1 MRLLFVLL
9 LGLGLTLPAAA
20 QQPTPADPDV
30 LLQGFYWN
38 VHPGDAAQ
46 NNDGI
51 WWDSLR
57 TQAQTFVDAG
67 VQTIWLPSP
76 FKGLAG
82 RWSMGYD
89 IYDYYDL
96 GAFENKF
103 TRRTRFGTVEEFQ
116 AMMDEFDRV
125 GLRKMVD
132 AVLNHRDGGDAQS
145 RVDCWYGAGQ
155 GPLRFNVFNPNSGRF
170 PATARNFHPNGDECN
185 EDAPYNDPVFAQ
197 DQAYFTDLN
206 TTLDPG
212 APNGGWFYGPH
223 RLGFNAD
230 SLVAWGRY
238 LFEDL
243 EFDEVRVDAIKH
255 IDPAFLAP
263 WLVEVRDG
271 SQPYAVGEF
280 FGSNPEIQNYIGQ
293 VNRFNSSFPEPG
305 APGRDANLAGFD
317 FGLRFALKD
326 MANSGGFYDM
336 RNLNSVGLHFNG
348 VDPFRVAT
356 FVDNH
361 DFDRIG
367 YVGADCNDPDAIR
380 FGLTCLKFSIDSG
393 HDPVISRKN
402 LGYAYIMAAEG
413 RPTVFY
419 KDFVWF
425 GLEKELTWLMAMR
438 RTFAQGESTPLG
450 SLNPNPELP
459 QADVFVLRREGFG
472 TPRYGSLMV
481 INDNGNA
488 KLGGFVDS
496 PHVNFEFKDYTDS
509 FLFTTTQVFADSR
522 VRVEAEPS
530 NYAWYAPTG
539 LYPRAPGM
547 AAPSF
552 EVESAPG
559 GKLHFVVLRA
569 EDAASLQVNG
579 APIQPGDEVAVMGPS
594 ADPTKAAG
602 LGRVG
607 LTTQWDGVHDMV
619 IEVLGEDA
627 SSRLASGA
635 PLRLVAYDASAGTY
649 VEAGEVTWAPVGTGF
664 TFNPDRPA
672 SRGGAFPLTANADAG
687 TYAAGAISYVT
698 AFSAGEGGGGV
709 QGPDLGVT
717 ASFNFN
723 GTDSGTITAIVTN
736 LGTVPFERVR
746 VLLNPITDV
755 ETDDDRTLVGV
766 LAPGESKPATFA
778 FTNAGPEAFTIVRAK
793 DLDTRLRD
801 EVNDDNNN
809 VSLALEPNSGTDNTP
824 PRITGS
830 IKKNKYEG
838 TASDGGSGVASIT
851 LGGDATNIELVVESF
866 SPGAPS
872 VRFDVKLINRRERG
886 FGTIQVTD
894 VAGNAET
901 LFVDSGERFGPG
913 SLAALQ
919 ILEPEIETALL
930 GNHPN
935 PFNPATLLRFTL
947 AEAMP
952 VTLVVYDVLGREVA
966 VLADGEHQP
975 GLHEVS
981 FDATAL
987 PSGVYFYRLDTP
999 EMTDSKRMLLL
1010 K

>member
-1 MRLLFVLL
+1 MRSLLCAVLACVL
-9 LGLGLTLPAAA
+9 ALPAVA

-46 NNDGI
+46 NNDGV

-57 TQAQTFVDAG
+57 TQAETFVDAG

-96 GAFENKF
+96 GEFENKF
-103 TRRTRFGTVEEFQ
+103 TRRTRFGTVEEFG
-116 AMMDEFDRV
+116 AMRDEFDRV
-125 GLRKMVD
+125 GLRTMID

-145 RVDCWYGAGQ
+145 RVDCWYGSGQ

-185 EDAPYNDPVFAQ
+185 EDPPYNDPVFAQ

-206 TTLDPG
+206 TTLDAG
-212 APNGGWFYGPH
+212 AANGGWFFGPH

-230 SLVAWGRY
+230 SLVTWGRY
-238 LFEDL
+238 LFDDL

-263 WLVEVRDG
+263 WLVEVRQG

-280 FGSNPEIQNYIGQ
+280 FGSNPEIQDYIGQ

-367 YVGADCNDPDAIR
+367 YVGADCNDPEAIR

-425 GLEKELTWLMAMR
+425 GLEQELTWLMAMR
-438 RTFAQGESTPLG
+438 RTLAQGESTPLSG
-450 SLNPNPELP
+450 LNPNPELP
-459 QADVFVLRREGFG
+459 QADLFVLRREGFG
-472 TPRYGSLMV
+472 SPRYGSLMV

-496 PHVNFEFKDYTDS
+496 PHTNFEFKDYTDS
-509 FLFTTTQVFADSR
+509 FLFKTTEVFADSR
-522 VRVEAEPS
+522 VFVEAEAS

-539 LYPRAPGM
+539 LYPQTPGTPAPN
-547 AAPSF
+547 F
-552 EVESAPG
+552 TVESAPG

-569 EDAASLQVNG
+569 ADAASLTVNG
-579 APIQPGDEVAVMGPS
+579 APIQAEDEVAVMGPS
-594 ADPTKAAG
+594 GDPTQAAG
-602 LGRVG
+602 LGRIG
-607 LTTQWDGVHDMV
+607 LATQWDGEHDMV
-619 IEVLGEDA
+619 IEVLGDDIA
-627 SSRLASGA
+627 SRLATGA
-635 PLRLVAYDASAGTY
+635 SLRLVVYDASAGTY
-649 VEAGEVTWAPVGTGF
+649 HEAGQVAWASSGSTF

-672 SRGGAFPLTANADAG
+672 SRGGAFPLDVTSADG
-687 TYAAGAISYVT
+687 LYAANGISYVT
-698 AFSAGEGGGGV
+698 GFVAGEGSGGGGGNDDTV
-709 QGPDLGVT
+709 APAISGSINGRQYDGTVRDDRADDTGVAT
-717 ASFNFN
+717 VVLSDA
-723 GTDSGTITAIVTN
+723 TN
-736 LGTVPFERVR
+736 LSLSVDAFTPGAATVGFTVT
-746 VLLNPITDV
+746 LNNPRQQGKGFVVATDV
-755 ETDDDRTLVGV
+755 EGNEAMQWICSNGCPPPDDPPPPPPPGDDTT
-766 LAPGESKPATFA
+766 APS
-778 FTNAGPEAFTIVRAK
+778 V
-793 DLDTRLRD
+793 
-801 EVNDDNNN
+801 
-809 VSLALEPNSGTDNTP
+809 
-824 PRITGS
+824 TGS
-830 IKKNKYEG
+830 VKGGKFEG
-838 TASDGGSGVASIT
+838 TASDGGSGIASIVLGSDAVNLT
-851 LGGDATNIELVVESF
+851 LTVDGF
-866 SPGAPS
+866 SEGAASVDFTIRLANPREPGS
-872 VRFDVKLINRRERG
+872 
-886 FGTIQVTD
+886 GTIVATD
-894 VAGNAET
+894 VEGNEGT
-901 LFVDSGERFGPG
+901 LFVDSENRSARAG
-913 SLAALQ
+913 SLASLRT
-919 ILEPEIETALL
+919 LEPEIETALL
-930 GNHPN
+930 TNRPN
-935 PFNPATLLRFTL
+935 PFNPATTLSFTL

-952 VTLVVYDVLGREVA
+952 VTLVVYDVLGRQVA
-966 VLADGEHQP
+966 VVAEGDYQP
-975 GLHEVS
+975 GLHEVR
-981 FDATAL
+981 FDGSAL

-999 EMTDSKRMLLL
+999 TMSDSKRMMLL

>member
-1 MRLLFVLL
+1 MRLLFALL
-9 LGLGLTLPAAA
+9 LGLCLTLPAAA

-46 NNDGI
+46 NNDGV

-67 VQTIWLPSP
+67 VQTVWIPSP

-89 IYDYYDL
+89 VYDYYDL

-103 TRRTRFGTVEEFQ
+103 TRRTRFGTVEEFD

-132 AVLNHRDGGDAQS
+132 AVLNHRDGGDSQS

-155 GPLRFNVFNPNSGRF
+155 GPLRFNVFNPGSGRF

-185 EDAPYNDPVFAQ
+185 EDPPYNDPVFAQ

-212 APNGGWFYGPH
+212 ASNGGWFYGPH

-230 SLVAWGRY
+230 SLVTWGRY
-238 LFEDL
+238 LFDDL

-280 FGSNPEIQNYIGQ
+280 FGSNFEIQNYIAE

-336 RNLNSVGLHFNG
+336 RNLNAIGLHFNG

-367 YVGADCNDPDAIR
+367 YVGADCNDPEAIR

-393 HDPVISRKN
+393 HDPVVSRKN

-425 GLEKELTWLMAMR
+425 GLEQELTWLMALR
-438 RTFAQGESTPLG
+438 RTLGQGESTPLG

-496 PHVNFEFKDYTDS
+496 PHTNFEFKDYTDS

-539 LYPRAPGM
+539 LYPRTPGM
-547 AAPSF
+547 PAPAF

-559 GKLHFVVLRA
+559 GKLQFVVLRA
-569 EDAASLQVNG
+569 ENAASLQVNG
-579 APIQPGDEVAVMGPS
+579 ASIQPGDEVAVIGPS
-594 ADPTKAAG
+594 GDVTKAAG
-602 LGRVG
+602 LGRIG
-607 LTTQWDGVHDMV
+607 LATQWDGVHDMV
-619 IEVLGEDA
+619 IEVLGNDA
-627 SSRLASGA
+627 PSRLAAGA
-635 PLRLVAYDASAGTY
+635 PLRLAVYDASAGTY
-649 VEAGEVTWAPVGTGF
+649 LEAGEIAWAPTGTGF

-672 SRGGAFPLTANADAG
+672 SRGGAFPLTVGADAG
-687 TYAAGAISYVT
+687 TYAAGTISYVT
-698 AFSAGEGGGGV
+698 AFSAGATPPPSDDDEAAPLVSGQINGREY
-709 QGPDLGVT
+709 
-717 ASFNFN
+717 N
-723 GTDSGTITAIVTN
+723 GT
-736 LGTVPFERVR
+736 VR
-746 VLLNPITDV
+746 
-755 ETDDDRTLVGV
+755 DDR
-766 LAPGESKPATFA
+766 A
-778 FTNAGPEAFTIVRAK
+778 
-793 DLDTRLRD
+793 DDT
-801 EVNDDNNN
+801 
-809 VSLALEPNSGTDNTP
+809 
-824 PRITGS
+824 
-830 IKKNKYEG
+830 
-838 TASDGGSGVASIT
+838 GVASVVLREATNLNLAVDPFSAGASSVGFTIT
-851 LGGDATNIELVVESF
+851 LVSARQQGKGFVV
-866 SPGAPS
+866 A
-872 VRFDVKLINRRERG
+872 
-886 FGTIQVTD
+886 TD
-894 VAGNAET
+894 VAGNEAELWICSNGCPPPDDPPPPPPPGDDTTGPALSGSVKGAKFDGTATDSGSGIASVTLGDDAVNLNLSVDSFTAGASSVGFELTLIDRTQPGSGTIVATDVEGNEGT
-901 LFVDSGERFGPG
+901 LFVDSENRREAAA
-913 SLAALQ
+913 SLAALKTM
-919 ILEPEIETALL
+919 EPEIETALL

-935 PFNPATLLRFTL
+935 PFNPTTLLRFTL
-947 AEAMP
+947 AEPMP
-952 VTLVVYDVLGREVA
+952 VTLAVYDVLGREVA
-966 VLADGEHQP
+966 VLVEGEYQP
-975 GLHEVS
+975 GLHEVA

-999 EMTDSKRMLLL
+999 EMTASKRMLLL

>member
-1 MRLLFVLL
+1 MRLLVVLFL
-9 LGLGLTLPAAA
+9 ALCLGLPATA
-20 QQPTPADPDV
+20 QQPTPAAPDV

-103 TRRTRFGTVEEFQ
+103 TRRTRFGTVEEFD
-116 AMMDEFDRV
+116 AMMSEFDRV

-206 TTLDPG
+206 TTLDAG
-212 APNGGWFYGPH
+212 ASNGGWFYGPH

-230 SLVAWGRY
+230 SLVTWGRY
-238 LFEDL
+238 LFDDL
-243 EFDEVRVDAIKH
+243 GFDEVRVDAIKH

-263 WLVEVRDG
+263 WLVEVRNG

-293 VNRFNSSFPEPG
+293 VNRFNSSFPEAG

-393 HDPVISRKN
+393 HDPVVSRKN

-425 GLEKELTWLMAMR
+425 GLEQELTWLMALR
-438 RTFAQGESTPLG
+438 RTLAQGESTPLG

-496 PHVNFEFKDYTDS
+496 PHTNFEFKDYTDS

-547 AAPSF
+547 PAPSF
-552 EVESAPG
+552 DVESVPG

-569 EDAASLQVNG
+569 EDAASLQVSG
-579 APIQPGDEVAVMGPS
+579 APIQPGDEIAVMGPS
-594 ADPTKAAG
+594 GDLTKAAG
-602 LGRVG
+602 LGRIG

-619 IEVLGEDA
+619 IEVLGDDA
-627 SSRLASGA
+627 PSRLAAGA
-635 PLRLVAYDASAGTY
+635 PLRLVVYDASAGTY
-649 VEAGEVTWAPVGTGF
+649 QEAGDVTWASTGTGF
-664 TFNPDRPA
+664 SFNPDRPA

-687 TYAAGAISYVT
+687 TYVAGAISYVT
-698 AFSAGEGGGGV
+698 AFSANGGGGEEFY
-709 QGPDLGVT
+709 DLALVADFAYDT
-717 ASFNFN
+717 A
-723 GTDSGTITAIVTN
+723 DSGTITATVTN
-736 LGTVPFERVR
+736 AGTLSLDRVR
-746 VLLNPITDV
+746 VLVGGQADV
-755 ETDDDRTLVGV
+755 TVTPGRVSVGA
-766 LAPGESKPATFA
+766 LAPGESGVATFD
-778 FTNAGPEAFTIVRAK
+778 FSGAGPDAFVRVRTK
-793 DLDTRLRD
+793 DLDIAPRD
-801 EVNDDNNN
+801 ERDNENNFVN
-809 VSLALEPNSGTDNTP
+809 LALEQGGGGADTSA
-824 PRITGS
+824 PRITGRIS
-830 IKKNKYEG
+830 GNRYKG
-838 TASDGGSGVASIT
+838 TASDGGSGIASIALAPDAVNVVLRVDAFTQGDNEVDFT
-851 LGGDATNIELVVESF
+851 LRLAD
-866 SPGAPS
+866 PS
-872 VRFDVKLINRRERG
+872 QRG
-886 FGTIQVTD
+886 FGTVVATD
-894 VAGNAET
+894 VAGNEGT
-901 LFVDSGERFGPG
+901 LFVDSGERAGPG
-913 SLAALQ
+913 ALAALLM
-919 ILEPEIETALL
+919 LEPEIETTLL

-935 PFNPATLLRFTL
+935 PFNPATLIRFSV
-947 AEAMP
+947 AETMP
-952 VTLVVYDVLGREVA
+952 VTLTVYDVLGREVA
-966 VLADGEHQP
+966 VLAEGDHQP
-975 GLHEVS
+975 GLHEVA
-981 FDATAL
+981 FDAAAL

-999 EMTDSKRMLLL
+999 DLTEAKRMLLL